1 VRERDRVEQ
10 LYRPRWRN
18 ALRVAVHGT
27 ALSLLLAAGTVWT
40 LGQQHPAFTKPAE
53 LLRLPG
59 AIINAPRSS
68 EDAFR
73 IGQVLRRYT
82 RNGEVADRIAEAVVS
97 EGLRRKIDPA
107 LLVGVMLVETDN
119 LNPRA
124 RSFVGARGLMQVMPF
139 HRGNWGC
146 ASPSLVD
153 IDANI
158 CHGVRILAQNIRKST
173 SLHRALLG
181 YNGCVRGRNTPDCH
195 LYSRKV
201 LRYADLS
208 VAVAEGTMAL
218 SEAFNRPAAR
228 SEPRASPRRVQPPSR
243 QRRIRGTIT
252 LPQELL
258 VE

>member
-1 VRERDRVEQ
+1 MRERDRVEQ
-10 LYRPRWRN
+10 LYRPRWRR

-40 LGQQHPAFTKPAE
+40 LDQQHPAFTRPAE

-139 HRGNWGC
+139 HAGRWRCG
-146 ASPSLVD
+146 SSDLYD
-153 IDANI
+153 IEANI
-158 CHGVRILAQNIRKST
+158 CHGVSVLADNIK
-173 SLHRALLG
+173 RAPNLRTALQR
-181 YNGCVRGRNTPDCH
+181 YNGCVRGSNTPNCTA
-195 LYSRKV
+195 YSGKV
-201 LRYADLS
+201 MKATTKTSLQMMAIDMPP
-208 VAVAEGTMAL
+208 EG
-218 SEAFNRPAAR
+218 
-228 SEPRASPRRVQPPSR
+228 
-243 QRRIRGTIT
+243 
-252 LPQELL
+252 
-258 VE
+258 

>member
-1 VRERDRVEQ
+1 MDLPPTWKLKLAISARGRRTVIRAAC
-10 LYRPRWRN
+10 LT
-18 ALRVAVHGT
+18 AIVAAASYWT
-27 ALSLLLAAGTVWT
+27 ASRAAANGAAVF
-40 LGQQHPAFTKPAE
+40 LHPAVMVTGMAASDAE
-53 LLRLPG
+53 EMISLT
-59 AIINAPRSS
+59 S
-68 EDAFR
+68 
-73 IGQVLRRYT
+73 VLRRYT
-82 RNGEVADRIAEAVVS
+82 RDEGKAEQIASALIR
-97 EGLRRKIDPA
+97 EGRKDKIPPKLLLGV
-107 LLVGVMLVETDN
+107 LLVE
-119 LNPRA
+119 NPWLDPSA
-124 RSFVGARGLMQVMPF
+124 RSSVGATGLMQVMPF

-158 CHGVRILAQNIRKST
+158 CHGVRVLAQNIRKST

-181 YNGCVRGRNTPDCH
+181 YNGCVRGSNTPDCH

-228 SEPRASPRRVQPPSR
+228 SEPRASPRRVQPQSR